1 MSYLSEKDVIEIADT
16 VSIFSI
22 TSVKEDIKQY
32 SFSCGKAEEYVTF
45 FKEKALDL
53 EEKSISKTFV
63 LVHNKTK
70 ELIGYFSLSTDAVR
84 LTMGEKEES
93 NLSDVVFM
101 SLPAIK
107 LGKLAIN
114 KKLSPEASRRGYGSF
129 ILDMI
134 NTFAY
139 EVNKEGVAC
148 RFVTVDADIEYDP
161 NTPLFYEKNGFV
173 NNLSNPRRKNSK
185 TVSMRRDIFFDGD
198 IGTRE

>member
-1 MSYLSEKDVIEIADT
+1 MSYLSEKDILEIADT
-16 VSIFSI
+16 VSIFTI
-22 TSVKEDIKQY
+22 NSVKEDITRY
-32 SFSCGKAEEYVTF
+32 SFSCGKAEEYVIF
-45 FKEKALDL
+45 LKENALDL

-63 LVHNKTK
+63 LVHNLTK

-84 LTMGEKEES
+84 LTTEES
-93 NLSDVVFM
+93 YLSDVAFM

-114 KKLSPEASRRGYGSF
+114 KILSPEASRKGYGSF

-173 NNLSNPRRKNSK
+173 YNCAHARKTNSK

-198 IGTRE
+198 IGAKE

>member
-1 MSYLSEKDVIEIADT
+1 MSYLSEKEVIEIANT

-22 TSVKEDIKQY
+22 TSVKDNIKQY

-63 LVHNKTK
+63 LTHNSTK
-70 ELIGYFSLSTDAVR
+70 ELIGYFSLLTDVVR
-84 LTMGEKEES
+84 LTMKEKEES
-93 NLSDVVFM
+93 NLSDVAFM

-114 KKLSPEASRRGYGSF
+114 KELSSEASRKGYGSF

-148 RFVTVDADIEYDP
+148 RFVTVDADIEYDS
-161 NTPLFYEKNGFV
+161 NTPSFYEKNGFV
-173 NNLSNPRRKNSK
+173 KNLSNPSRNNSK

>member
-1 MSYLSEKDVIEIADT
+1 M
-16 VSIFSI
+16 
-22 TSVKEDIKQY
+22 EDITQY

-45 FKEKALDL
+45 LKEKALDL

-63 LVHNKTK
+63 LVHNLTK

-84 LTMGEKEES
+84 LTAEEKEES
-93 NLSDVVFM
+93 NLSDVAFM

-161 NTPLFYEKNGFV
+161 NTPLFYEKNGFI
-173 NNLSNPRRKNSK
+173 NNLSKPKRNNSK

-198 IGTRE
+198 IGTKE

>member
-1 MSYLSEKDVIEIADT
+1 MSYLSEKDILEIADT

-22 TSVKEDIKQY
+22 TSVKEDITQY

-45 FKEKALDL
+45 LKEKALDL

-63 LVHNKTK
+63 LVHNLTK

-84 LTMGEKEES
+84 LTTEEKEES
-93 NLSDVVFM
+93 NLSDVAFM

-148 RFVTVDADIEYDP
+148 RFVTVDADVEYDP
-161 NTPLFYEKNGFV
+161 NTPLFYKKNGFI
-173 NNLSNPRRKNSK
+173 NNLSKPKRNNSK
-185 TVSMRRDIFFDGD
+185 TVSMRRYIFFDGD
-198 IGTRE
+198 IGTKE

>member
-1 MSYLSEKDVIEIADT
+1 MSYLSKKDILEVADT
-16 VSIFSI
+16 VSIFTI
-22 TSVKEDIKQY
+22 NSVKEDITRY
-32 SFSCGKAEEYVTF
+32 SFSCGKAEEYVIF
-45 FKEKALDL
+45 LKENALDL

-63 LVHNKTK
+63 LVHNLTK

-84 LTMGEKEES
+84 LTTEEKEVS
-93 NLSDVVFM
+93 NLSDVAFM

-114 KKLSPEASRRGYGSF
+114 KKLSPEASRKGYGSF

-173 NNLSNPRRKNSK
+173 YNCAHARKTNSK

-198 IGTRE
+198 IGAKE

>member
-1 MSYLSEKDVIEIADT
+1 MSYLSEKDILDISST

-22 TSVKEDIKQY
+22 ASVKEDVEQY
-32 SFSCGKAEEYVTF
+32 VFGCEKAEEYVTF
-45 FKEKALDL
+45 LKEKAIDL
-53 EEKSISKTFV
+53 EEKAISKTFV
-63 LVHNKTK
+63 MIHKATD

-84 LTMGEKEES
+84 LTMEEKGES
-93 NLSDVVFM
+93 NLSEVAFM

-114 KKLSPEASRRGYGSF
+114 KKLSPEASRKGYGSF

-173 NNLSNPRRKNSK
+173 YNCAHSRKTNSK
-185 TVSMRRDIFFDGD
+185 TVSMRRDIFS
-198 IGTRE
+198 

>member
-1 MSYLSEKDVIEIADT
+1 MSYLSEKDILEIADT

-63 LVHNKTK
+63 LIHNLTK

-84 LTMGEKEES
+84 LTMEEKEES
-93 NLSDVVFM
+93 NLSDVAFM
-101 SLPAIK
+101 SLSAIK

-114 KKLSPEASRRGYGSF
+114 KELSSEASRKGYGSF

-161 NTPLFYEKNGFV
+161 NTPLFYKKNGFV
-173 NNLSNPRRKNSK
+173 NNLSKPRRNNSK